1 MDYLTSC
8 PLCRS
13 EKIILKSKSRDWLL
27 SKEYFTIMECT
38 ECSFLFTNPRPSPE
52 DLPKYYIS
60 SEYISHTDAK
70 KKFSD
75 HLYFLVKR
83 YMFQRKL
90 NVLKKSVNNPS
101 LKSHPILDF
110 GCATGD
116 FVLFLNRVG
125 VKAIGYEPE
134 KSAVIKANK
143 KGIHVIDHISDLYN
157 KKHKKQFSIITLW
170 HVFEHLPDPIEKIRL
185 FKYLLNENGIIVL
198 ALPNYQSFDAKLYNT
213 NWAAW
218 DLPRHLNHFNE
229 KTISSF
235 MKEKGFSLIQKKG
248 MPFDAFYVALLSE
261 KNLENKGFISLVK
274 AFFVG
279 LYANLNALFNHYPY
293 SSQIYVFKKSN

>member
-90 NVLKKSVNNPS
+90 NVLKKSVNNLS

-116 FVLFLNRVG
+116 FVLF
-125 VKAIGYEPE
+125 
-134 KSAVIKANK
+134 
-143 KGIHVIDHISDLYN
+143 
-157 KKHKKQFSIITLW
+157 
-170 HVFEHLPDPIEKIRL
+170 
-185 FKYLLNENGIIVL
+185 
-198 ALPNYQSFDAKLYNT
+198 
-213 NWAAW
+213 
-218 DLPRHLNHFNE
+218 
-229 KTISSF
+229 
-235 MKEKGFSLIQKKG
+235 
-248 MPFDAFYVALLSE
+248 
-261 KNLENKGFISLVK
+261 
-274 AFFVG
+274 
-279 LYANLNALFNHYPY
+279 
-293 SSQIYVFKKSN
+293 